1 VPRKFRSGGRSPL
14 NPWFRVGEFD
24 VTTTV
29 LVIAAAVLSFVLYAI
44 DKAQF
49 LHLYL
54 SSDEVQSGE
63 VWRVVTWPLVNRPSF
78 WSLITLVFL
87 FIFSRQVEAEMGR
100 FKFAALIGWI
110 TVVPGILVTA
120 FSMLPRTTAPIG
132 DFSAVSMISVGV
144 LVAFA
149 AEFPGARFFF
159 NIPARVIA
167 AVLVAFQLLGL
178 VGDRYWDDVWLL
190 LFVVATSLVTMRAYG
205 FATDLTFIP
214 KLSGPFGKGR
224 HRSGPRPA
232 SSGGG
237 GRGGGGKRKK
247 RRNQPDLKVVTPAYR
262 PPVVDRG
269 TQDEIDALLDKIA
282 AQGLDSLTSDERQ
295 RLDRASRRLRGED

>member
-1 VPRKFRSGGRSPL
+1 MPRKFRSGGRSPL

-29 LVIAAAVLSFVLYAI
+29 LLIAATVLSYVLYAI

-49 LHLYL
+49 LHLFL
-54 SSDEVQSGE
+54 WSDEIQHGE
-63 VWRVVTWPLVNRPSF
+63 VWRIVTWPLVNRPSF
-78 WSLITLVFL
+78 WSLLTLVFL
-87 FIFSRQVEAEMGR
+87 YIFARQVEAEMGR
-100 FKFAALIGWI
+100 FKFAGLIGWI
-110 TVVPGILVTA
+110 TVVPAVLVTA
-120 FSMLPRTTAPIG
+120 FSMRPLSTAPIG
-132 DFSAVSMISVGV
+132 DYSSISMISMGI

-159 NIPARVIA
+159 NIPSRVIA

-178 VGDRYWDDVWLL
+178 IGDRFWHDVWLL
-190 LFVVATSLVTMRAYG
+190 LFVVVTSLVAMRAYG

-214 KLSGPFGKGR
+214 RLTWPFGKR
-224 HRSGPRPA
+224 RSGGGPRPS

-237 GRGGGGKRKK
+237 GGGGKRKK
-247 RRNQPDLKVVTPAYR
+247 RRGQPELKIVTPAYR

-269 TQDEIDALLDKIA
+269 IQDEIDTLLDKIA

>member
-29 LVIAAAVLSFVLYAI
+29 LLIAAAVLSFVLYAI

-49 LHLYL
+49 IHLFL
-54 SSDEVQSGE
+54 WSDEVQNGE

-87 FIFSRQVEAEMGR
+87 YLFGRQVEAEMGR
-100 FKFAALIGWI
+100 FKFAGLLGWI
-110 TVVPGILVTA
+110 TVVPAILVTA
-120 FSMLPRTTAPIG
+120 FSLRPITTAPVG
-132 DFSAVSMISVGV
+132 DYSAISMISVGL

-159 NIPARVIA
+159 NIPARIIA

-178 VGDRYWDDVWLL
+178 IGDRYWDDVYLL
-190 LFVVATSLVTMRAYG
+190 LFVVATSLVAMRAYG
-205 FATDLTFIP
+205 FASDLTFIP
-214 KLSGPFGKGR
+214 RLSWPFGKRRSKGGR
-224 HRSGPRPA
+224 PS
-232 SSGGG
+232 SSGTGT
-237 GRGGGGKRKK
+237 KSK
-247 RRNQPDLKVVTPAYR
+247 RRRGQPDLKVVTPTYR
-262 PPVVDRG
+262 PPVDRH

-282 AQGLDSLTSDERQ
+282 AQGLDSLTTDERQ